1 MIERAQGRLGSFSDG
16 DDDLLVRN
24 DRAVT
29 GGKHPGYGRLATRVN
44 LDLAARR

>member
-1 MIERAQGRLGSFSDG
+1 MIEGAQGRLGSFSDG

-29 GGKHPGYGRLATRVN
+29 GREYAGHGRLATRI
-44 LDLAARR
+44 DFYFSAR